1 MIMITAINDQPGD
14 LGKITKLLGGPQV
27 FQRGSMYWSAAGGAH
42 TVHGALRNAWAS
54 QGAENGRLGYP
65 TSDEIALNGGVGQTF
80 QGGTI
85 IFYPTTGRTSIAFK
99 R

>member
-1 MIMITAINDQPGD
+1 
-14 LGKITKLLGGPQV
+14 
-27 FQRGSMYWSAAGGAH
+27 MYWSAVGGAH
-42 TVHGALRNAWAS
+42 TVHGAIRNAWAA

-65 TSDEIALNGGVGQTF
+65 TSDEIPLNGGAGQIF

-85 IFYPTTGRTSIAFK
+85 TYYPTTGRTSIAFK